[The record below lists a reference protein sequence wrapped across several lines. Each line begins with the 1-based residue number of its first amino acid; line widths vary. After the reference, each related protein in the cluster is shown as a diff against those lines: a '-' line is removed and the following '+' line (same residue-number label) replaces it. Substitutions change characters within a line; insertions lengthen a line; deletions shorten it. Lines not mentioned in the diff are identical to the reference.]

1 MAVQFHCAQNIAT
14 TLVLLS
20 PSLLSFF
27 DSLLSPSVF
36 FFFFKH
42 TTRFSLSGYH
52 LPRRVKPRRDVPGTC
67 CQSAWPRHLSM
78 CVTGVG
84 GCLMTIYKTGSS
96 FWGSSCLF
104 PSRLP
109 AGLALLGTRGCWC
122 WKLQSCHLIPE
133 LFFFFFSYH
142 ELFRQCFPE
151 LSSISTDPERTCIT
165 TPAPGLR
172 GVSIFWLKE
181 VAKGRIQSQ
190 CASLSGQ

>member
-14 TLVLLS
+14 ILILLS

-27 DSLLSPSVF
+27 DSFLSPSVF

-42 TTRFSLSGYH
+42 TARFSLSGYH
-52 LPRRVKPRRDVPGTC
+52 SPHRVKPRRDVPGPC
-67 CQSAWPRHLSM
+67 CQSTWPRHLSI
-78 CVTGVG
+78 CVAGVG
-84 GCLMTIYKTGSS
+84 GCLMTIYNSS

-109 AGLALLGTRGCWC
+109 AGLAFLGTRGCLC

-133 LFFFFFSYH
+133 LFFFFSYH

-151 LSSISTDPERTCIT
+151 LSSISTDPERACIT

-172 GVSIFWLKE
+172 GVGIFWLKE
-181 VAKGRIQSQ
+181 VAKERI
-190 CASLSGQ
+190 LS